1 VNATTRSH
9 VAGEDAFILKVVAV
23 DIGQLERVLA
33 QLTRL
38 GRTVSSIV
46 PSSLAARDPLL
57 ARSDRIAG

>member
-1 VNATTRSH
+1 
-9 VAGEDAFILKVVAV
+9 
-23 DIGQLERVLA
+23 VLA

-46 PSSLAARDPLL
+46 LSSLVARDPLL